1 MAPFVPPTSRSD
13 DPLQGP
19 YQVRSD
25 GLQFL
30 PVQHGR
36 LAPGPLA
43 FLGQVDMHS
52 ATVGGGPLA
61 PDEASPLQPV
71 DQPHEAVMLELQS
84 LCQFAN
90 GRLAPLGQPSD
101 GEEELVL
108 LRLQSS
114 GPGRFL
120 ATAEKAPQLVPEL
133 GQRPVVSVGQ
143 RLHRFARR
151 LLHPITMY
159 TPAVRHSLSGV
170 GRAYATFSA
179 AGSSAATEPAVG
191 TLARH
196 DLTARVGTG
205 TLAMPWPAQ
214 RGTTPARAA
223 PVCGP
228 PVRRRPGAGP

>member
-1 MAPFVPPTSRSD
+1 MAPFAPPTSRSD

-19 YQVRSD
+19 YQLRPD

-30 PVQHGR
+30 PVEHGK
-36 LAPGPLA
+36 LAQGPLA

-71 DQPHEAVMLELQS
+71 DEPHEAVMLELQS

-133 GQRPVVSVGQ
+133 GQRLVVSVGR
-143 RLHRFARR
+143 RLHRYR
-151 LLHPITMY
+151 LQAIISCHDVY
-159 TPAVRHSLSGV
+159 GSG
-170 GRAYATFSA
+170 S
-179 AGSSAATEPAVG
+179 
-191 TLARH
+191 TLAEWCGAGLCH
-196 DLTARVGTG
+196 VQCCRVERCDRSSRRDT
-205 TLAMPWPAQ
+205 
-214 RGTTPARAA
+214 
-223 PVCGP
+223 GP
-228 PVRRRPGAGP
+228 P